1 MSVKIEHQFNV
12 SAEQLWAIV
21 GTPDRIDWVPGAT
34 GCKIHGDIR
43 SLTLAGAGNIKERIL
58 SHDNQRRILEY
69 SCFETSAPLQSHRS
83 RIEVV
88 ANADGCQLIWQ
99 TTVTPLAIEV
109 FISKSMTDC
118 VTKLEEILIQ
128 ATPP

>member
-1 MSVKIEHQFNV
+1 MSVKIEHQFNA

-34 GCKIHGDIR
+34 GCKIDGDIR

-58 SHDNQRRILEY
+58 SHDNQRRIMEY
-69 SCFETSAPLQSHRS
+69 SCFETSAPLQSHQS

-88 ANADGCQLIWQ
+88 ANANGCQLIWQ
-99 TTVTPLAIEV
+99 TAVTPLAIEA
-109 FISKSMTDC
+109 FISKSMKDC
-118 VTKLEEILIQ
+118 VTKLQEIVIQ
-128 ATPP
+128 ASPL